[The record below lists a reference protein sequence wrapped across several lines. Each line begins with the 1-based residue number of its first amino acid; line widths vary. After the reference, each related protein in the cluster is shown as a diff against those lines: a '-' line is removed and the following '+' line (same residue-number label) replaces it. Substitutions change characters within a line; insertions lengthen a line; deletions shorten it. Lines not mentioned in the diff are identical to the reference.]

1 MSGLKFGTIL
11 LVFQMGCHLFKSGVI
26 EVLPMIHSIVL
37 EF

>member
-11 LVFQMGCHLFKSGVI
+11 LVFQMDCHLLKSEIRDVSPA
-26 EVLPMIHSIVL
+26 VVSIVL